1 MRQNNKINK
10 LFYLLLCVNNSS
22 IIITYHI
29 YCRYSFIC
37 RYCGFYQ
44 MVGKKS
50 ADQRKERH
58 WKRERWTEDDVV
70 TRQYYGG
77 NHKNNKVSYQ
87 NDLT

>member
-1 MRQNNKINK
+1 
-10 LFYLLLCVNNSS
+10 
-22 IIITYHI
+22 
-29 YCRYSFIC
+29 
-37 RYCGFYQ
+37 